1 MSLKS
6 YLKKNPLLEHYARVI
21 RSLIPYKV
29 RKLSPEFWRF
39 YNLLIELEN
48 APVEKVREY
57 QFTQVK
63 ALVINAYEKSIF
75 YRRKYEA
82 AKFHPSEL
90 KSLDDLKKIPILT
103 KDEIR
108 KYSEEL
114 ILSPNKKDELILG
127 PTSGTT
133 GKALALYFD
142 KKVEA
147 REWASICYQ
156 WRRVGYKPGDGRIE
170 LRGFIDRDVDYL
182 YMPDDKVLRINL
194 VKLSEGNIEGILEKI
209 EQVGYKFIHGY
220 PSAVL
225 KFANIIRKTNK
236 KYNPAAILMASEV
249 LYDWQMNEIDTVFS
263 CPKIIHYGMAERVAL
278 GAWADDRRY
287 YFIPAY
293 GVVEFDHEHNEM
305 VATGLIN
312 DVMPLIRYLLTDDVE
327 HFSSNP
333 LPGKTLF
340 PVVEKINGREEDV
353 TFDSFGRVVPPAIV
367 TFPFKYL
374 RYIESAKIIQSAI
387 GEIEL
392 VCETKFSSN
401 FEPLQVE
408 INDVLKN
415 LTKLY
420 GENTKFKITLT
431 DKIPL
436 NASGKFRWIE
446 CKING

>member
-1 MSLKS
+1 MSLKA
-6 YLKKNPLLEHYARVI
+6 YLKKNPFLERYARVI

-39 YNLLIELEN
+39 YNLLIELEK

-57 QFTQVK
+57 QFNQVK
-63 ALVINAYEKSIF
+63 KLVTNAFERSAF
-75 YRRKYEA
+75 YRRKYETVS
-82 AKFHPSEL
+82 FHPREF
-90 KSLDDLKKIPILT
+90 KSLDDLKKIPVLT
-103 KDEIR
+103 KEEIR
-108 KYSEEL
+108 KFSEEL
-114 ILSPNKKDELILG
+114 ILSPYQKSELILG

-156 WRRVGYKPGDGRIE
+156 WRRVGYMPGDGRIE

-182 YMPDDKVLRINL
+182 YLPDDKVLRINL
-194 VKLSEGNIEGILEKI
+194 VKLSESNIASILQKI

-225 KFANIIRKTNK
+225 KFANIVRRTNK
-236 KYNPAAILMASEV
+236 KYNPKAILMASEV
-249 LYDWQMNEIDTVFS
+249 LYDWQMSEIDEVFS
-263 CPKIIHYGMAERVAL
+263 CSKIIHYGMAERVAL
-278 GAWADDRRY
+278 GAWAEDRRY

-293 GVVEFDHEHNEM
+293 GVVEFDHEKNEM
-305 VATGLIN
+305 IATGLIN
-312 DVMPLIRYLLTDDVE
+312 DVMPLIRYRLTDDVE
-327 HFSSNP
+327 NFSLNP

-340 PVVEKINGREEDV
+340 PVIGKINGREEDV
-353 TFDSFGRVVPPAIV
+353 TYDSLGRVVPPAIV
-367 TFPFKYL
+367 TFPFKHL
-374 RYIESAKIIQSAI
+374 RYIEGAKIIQSVI

-392 VCETKFSSN
+392 VCETRLSEN
-401 FEPLQVE
+401 FKPLQDE
-408 INDVLKN
+408 IDDVLKN

-420 GENTKFKITLT
+420 GEGTKFKVTLT